1 LALAGLWSSWKDPE
15 TEERIR
21 TCTIVTGEPNALVTP
36 LHDRMPVVLPATS
49 WDLWLDPEVRDPDLL
64 QSVLTTAPAADMI
77 EHAVSTLVNKVA
89 NNVPELITPLES
101 GAVDE

>member
-1 LALAGLWSSWKDPE
+1 
-15 TEERIR
+15 
-21 TCTIVTGEPNALVTP
+21 
-36 LHDRMPVVLPATS
+36 
-49 WDLWLDPEVRDPDLL
+49 
-64 QSVLTTAPAADMI
+64 MI